1 MDTPVHKRFRWPR
14 LFIRFAVAGLAGYA
28 GLILVLYF
36 LQTAM
41 IFPRGG
47 SVWRTPADPAYRW
60 AYEDVTLDVWNES
73 TCGWYVP
80 VENARGTLL
89 FCHANAG
96 TMADRLESMA
106 VFRDLGFNCFI
117 FDYGGYGNSS
127 GSPSEDRCN
136 ADALAAWTHLTS
148 TKGEK
153 ADRIVIFGRSL
164 GGGIATNLAWEVRST
179 PPAALIL
186 ESTFE
191 SVVKMGQEIF
201 LFVPVRWFIRDRFD
215 SAAKIG
221 EVNTPVLIIHSPDD
235 EIIPYH
241 HGKRLF
247 ELAREPKTFLDIR
260 GDHNA
265 GWYDSGLVYTEGLA
279 QFLDPL
285 VPRAGLDQ

>member
-1 MDTPVHKRFRWPR
+1 MGTPRQRRFRWSR
-14 LFIRFAVAGLAGYA
+14 LLLKLAVVALLGYA
-28 GLILVLYF
+28 GLIIMLYA

-47 SVWRTPADPAYRW
+47 SIWRTPADPAFRW
-60 AYEDVTLDVWNES
+60 SFEDFTLDVQGER

-106 VFRDLGFNCFI
+106 VFRDLGFNVFI

-127 GSPSEDRCN
+127 GSPSEKRCI
-136 ADALAAWTHLTS
+136 ADALAAWQYLTS
-148 TKGEK
+148 VKGEK
-153 ADRIVIFGRSL
+153 TDRIVIFGRSL
-164 GGGIATNLAWEVRST
+164 GGGVATQLAWEVRST

-186 ESTFE
+186 ESTFV

-201 LFVPVRWFIRDRFD
+201 PFVPVRWFIRDRFD
-215 SAAKIG
+215 SAARIG

-265 GWYDSGLVYTEGLA
+265 GWYDSGMVYTEGITR
-279 QFLDPL
+279 FLDSL
-285 VPRAGLDQ
+285 VPSVEPNQ

>member
-1 MDTPVHKRFRWPR
+1 M
-14 LFIRFAVAGLAGYA
+14 
-28 GLILVLYF
+28 LYS

-47 SVWRTPADPAYRW
+47 SIWRTPADPAYRW
-60 AYEDVTLDVWNES
+60 PYEDVTLEVQGER

-80 VENARGTLL
+80 VEDARGTLL

-106 VFRDLGFNCFI
+106 VFRDLGFNVFI

-127 GSPSEDRCN
+127 GGPSEKRCN
-136 ADALAAWTHLTS
+136 ADALAAWQYLTS
-148 TKGEK
+148 AKGEK
-153 ADRIVIFGRSL
+153 AGSIVIFGRSL
-164 GGGIATNLAWEVRST
+164 GGGVAAHLAWKLRDT

-201 LFVPVRWFIRDRFD
+201 PYLPVRWFIRDRFD
-215 SAAKIG
+215 NAAKIS
-221 EVNTPVLIIHSPDD
+221 EVNVPVLIVHSPDD
-235 EIIPYH
+235 EVIPYH
-241 HGKRLF
+241 QGKRLF
-247 ELAREPKTFLDIR
+247 ELARKPKAFLEIY

-265 GWYDSGLVYTEGLA
+265 GWYDSGVVYTEGLA
-279 QFLDPL
+279 RFLDPL
-285 VPRAGLDQ
+285 VPRAGLDP